1 MFPQTFID
9 KTLELI
15 IDRGPMPFHAPGGRQ
30 QEAHPL
36 TNSHRDVLRM
46 LQKQGALTLLVDTL
60 QGGTTLD
67 LSTLA
72 EGDWVVLSK
81 PAANGGYGPDLSDGA
96 VGTYRVERV
105 GRGLDGAWEEE
116 SMLVAGSAQP
126 VIAELARRFHQNAV
140 YRWTPQE
147 WSIIGVH
154 MTGSR
159 HLRWRGSRL
168 S

>member
-1 MFPQTFID
+1 MSEDLWSAYARTRVEFLDCDDVRWAIEPAG
-9 KTLELI
+9 
-15 IDRGPMPFHAPGGRQ
+15 DRRQGWPDLGGPAFLAGVEVAWVLTAHNPFSD
-30 QEAHPL
+30 PL
-36 TNSHRDVLRM
+36 P
-46 LQKQGALTLLVDTL
+46 
-60 QGGTTLD
+60 
-67 LSTLA
+67 
-72 EGDWVVLSK
+72 
-81 PAANGGYGPDLSDGA
+81 PAANAWRQRACAAAVAAAGYPWRPAL
-96 VGTYRVERV
+96 